1 MSKIRSFLILALFTL
16 ETIATSTLAME
27 VTVIREDVIDTAV
40 PLFGNGSGPSW
51 NFGSPMI
58 VRQGR
63 DVWFSLSRPVEGV
76 PPYAN
81 TIWQISNLI
90 SVVIIAVGR
99 TRNLWTANT

>member
-63 DVWFSLSRPVEGV
+63 DVWFSLSLSEQP
-76 PPYAN
+76 
-81 TIWQISNLI
+81 WKL
-90 SVVIIAVGR
+90 
-99 TRNLWTANT
+99 